1 MDKITILKR
10 RLGNTLSRPFG
21 ILFGMFALGMI
32 FSGVS
37 LKGLIFSIIFI
48 IGGLILGF
56 GKEMTEI
63 NFAQQYINQYFQI
76 LFIKLNNKKTLPQI
90 AYILVRDFHSTESY
104 STMSDD
110 VSYYEISLVTLNEK
124 KIILALY
131 QSKSRVNK
139 VIEQLKQNESLMI
152 KDYTRKKIL
161 RQNISGS

>member
-1 MDKITILKR
+1 
-10 RLGNTLSRPFG
+10 
-21 ILFGMFALGMI
+21 
-32 FSGVS
+32 
-37 LKGLIFSIIFI
+37 
-48 IGGLILGF
+48 LGF